1 MRIGIEAQRILR
13 KNKHGMDMVALQL
26 IKALQEIAPEHEYV
40 VFVRPGEDTGV
51 LNGLS
56 SVKFVYVR
64 GITYADWEQVWLPLA
79 ILREKVDLM
88 HFTSNTAP
96 VFCPVPYILTLHDV
110 IFMEKS
116 SRSKVLYQRLGAI
129 YREWNVPIAVR
140 KAAKVVTVSNY
151 ESNRILKYFPDVNHQ
166 LRVIYNAVSSSFFDR
181 LAMPASSSL
190 GKIPSSFF
198 LFLGNTDPKKN
209 TDNVIK
215 AYIHYRQTLKGDLPL
230 IIGDYPRALVEALMV
245 KEGAGYL
252 LEDVVSMG
260 YLTQFE
266 LSNLYKKAT
275 AFLYP
280 SLRESFGIPLLEA
293 MACHCP
299 VISSNTSSM
308 PEVAEG
314 AAILIDPT
322 NPLEIGNAMADIERD
337 FKLREKLILKGIDR
351 ASQFS
356 WSRSAQQYSRLYEE
370 VSLSRMLNKLSIQ
383 NL

>member
-1 MRIGIEAQRILR
+1 
-13 KNKHGMDMVALQL
+13 MVALQL

-40 VFVRPGEDTGV
+40 VFVRPGDDTGV
-51 LNGLS
+51 LNGLP
-56 SVKFVYVR
+56 KTRIVYVR
-64 GITYADWEQVWLPLA
+64 GITYADWEQVWLPIA
-79 ILREKVDLM
+79 ILRAKVDIM

-96 VFCPVPYILTLHDV
+96 VFCPVPYVLTLHDV
-110 IFMEKS
+110 IFMENT
-116 SRSKVLYQRLGAI
+116 SRSKVMYQRLGAV
-129 YREWNVPIAVR
+129 YRKWNVPIAVR
-140 KAAKVVTVSNY
+140 KASKVVTVSNY
-151 ESNRILKYFPDVNHQ
+151 ESNQILHFFPEVNSQ
-166 LRVIYNAVSSSFFDR
+166 LRVIYNAVSNSFFDR
-181 LAMPASSSL
+181 LSLPANSSAE
-190 GKIPSSFF
+190 KFPPEFF

-209 TDNVIK
+209 TDNVIR
-215 AYIHYRQTLKGDLPL
+215 AYVHYRQNLKGDLPL
-230 IIGDYPRALVEALMV
+230 IIGDYPRLLVEALMI

-252 LEDVVSMG
+252 LDDVISLG

-293 MACHCP
+293 MASHCP

-322 NPLEIGNAMADIERD
+322 NPLAIGKAMHDIE
-337 FKLREKLILKGIDR
+337 KNEGLRAALILKGVDR

-356 WSRSAQQYSRLYEE
+356 WARSAQQYSRLYEE